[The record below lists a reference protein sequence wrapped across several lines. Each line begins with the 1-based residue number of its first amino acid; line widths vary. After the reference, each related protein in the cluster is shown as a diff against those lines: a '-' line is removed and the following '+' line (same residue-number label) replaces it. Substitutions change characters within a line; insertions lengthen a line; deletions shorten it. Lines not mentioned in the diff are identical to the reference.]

1 MLKREFKGFVEANGL
16 QFYVERAGDGPNLFY
31 ISGTGGD
38 LRNKPNQMD
47 SPLVKH
53 FNLTCFDQRGLGQST
68 KPAGEYSM
76 ADYADDAAA
85 LLDQLEDTPVRVVG
99 VSYGEW
105 WLRSLRFATQTKFVP
120 WH

>member
-1 MLKREFKGFVEANGL
+1 MLKREFKGFGEANGL

-47 SPLVKH
+47 SLAKH

-85 LLDQLEDTPVRVVG
+85 LLDQLEDTPV
-99 VSYGEW
+99 
-105 WLRSLRFATQTKFVP
+105 T
-120 WH
+120 